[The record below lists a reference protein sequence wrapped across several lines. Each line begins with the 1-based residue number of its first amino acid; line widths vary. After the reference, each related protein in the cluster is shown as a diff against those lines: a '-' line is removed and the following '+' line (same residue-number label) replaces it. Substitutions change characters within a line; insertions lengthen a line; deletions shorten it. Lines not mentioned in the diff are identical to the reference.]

1 MAITFQDVEKVYGK
15 WLKLGHDQDILRIIF
30 ATILANRYDGDRVWI
45 ILTGP
50 PGSGKTVLMNGPS
63 ESDEC
68 YAISALTPASLA
80 SGSTGTSFLDE
91 VSGKILMIRD
101 MSSIASMPL
110 EAKSQLYSFFRDA
123 YDGKFSRV
131 TGRSSTPVVWEGKFG
146 FIGCST
152 PIAVDRDVTQNQE
165 LGERFLIIRLNV
177 EESQIED
184 IVRMKYKLSMKKTSM
199 KEELAQI
206 SQEFLHGFIPLDI
219 EMPDHL
225 EDEIIQLAMAIAAM
239 RSSVSRDRQT
249 REIDLSVDDTR
260 EIPTRLCGQLTSLS
274 VGLIALGTN
283 KNHLIRVLR
292 RATRDT
298 VPINRSRILQS
309 IVAGNVN
316 AQTIAKYMKISS
328 TTINRE
334 IESLSHLNVIG
345 KSAGSVH
352 IKNPVVLK
360 IFS

>member
-1 MAITFQDVEKVYGK
+1 MAITFADVEKVYGK
-15 WLKLGHDQDILRIIF
+15 WLKLSHDQDILRIIF

-50 PGSGKTVLMNGPS
+50 PGSGKTALVNGPS

-68 YAISALTPASLA
+68 YAISALTPAALA

-91 VSGKILMIRD
+91 VNNKIMIVRD

-110 EAKSQLYSFFRDA
+110 ESKSQLYSFLRDA

-131 TGRSSTPVVWEGKFG
+131 TGRSATPIVWEGKFG

-152 PIAVDRDVTQNQE
+152 PAAVDKDVTQNQE
-165 LGERFLIIRLNV
+165 LGERFLIVRLNI
-177 EESQIED
+177 EESQIES
-184 IVRMKYKLSMKKTSM
+184 IVRMKYKLSMEKSSM
-199 KEELAQI
+199 KEELSEI
-206 SQEFLHGFIPLDI
+206 SQAFLHEFIPMDI
-219 EMPDHL
+219 TMPDHL
-225 EDEIIQLAMAIAAM
+225 ENEIIELAMAIAAM
-239 RSSVSRDRQT
+239 RSGVSRDRQT

-283 KNHLIRVLR
+283 KKELLRVLR

-298 VPINRSRILQS
+298 VPINRSRIIKS
-309 IVAGNVN
+309 IIRGNVN
-316 AQTIAKYMKISS
+316 AQTISKDMKISS

-334 IESLSHLNVIG
+334 IESLDHLNVIG
-345 KSAGSVH
+345 KSSGSVF